1 MLDSSWEFYNYQLPI
16 LLSARLRGAVV
27 ISCLYDTVPLRFEA
41 MCNPG
46 IPPMFAA
53 WFERALSI
61 LHGFRLYFTGGGG

>member
-1 MLDSSWEFYNYQLPI
+1 MRGGDKILMLDSSWEFYHYHTPI

-46 IPPMFAA
+46 IPPI
-53 WFERALSI
+53 FERGLNAP
-61 LHGFRLYFTGGGG
+61 